1 MNRNPIKISAQIIS
15 SIFSPLMMPTY
26 GISLALLLT
35 FLQAVP
41 TITRLGII
49 AIVLLLTAIIP
60 AVLIRSLSTFK
71 LVKDFALTERTDRL
85 IPYVVTLLLY
95 ISTTIYLF
103 LANAPTWLYGFMI
116 GSSVALAIT
125 AIVNRWWKISAHG
138 TAAGGVV
145 AFSMVIDTLPSTTQP
160 LLWLIITTIL
170 TAGLI
175 GTSRLILERHTP
187 WQVYSG
193 FINGLVNVL
202 LWSLI

>member
-1 MNRNPIKISAQIIS
+1 MERNPIKISAQIIS

-116 GSSVALAIT
+116 GASVALAIT
-125 AIVNRWWKISAHG
+125 AIVNRWWKISAHSTG
-138 TAAGGVV
+138 AGGLV
-145 AFSMVIDTLPSTTQP
+145 AFSMVIATLPSTTQP

-170 TAGLI
+170 TAGFI